1 MEVSIKKISQTEKEI
16 KVIFQYNDVEILA
29 NKKLEEL
36 GKKADLKGFRKGK
49 VPNNVLKEKY
59 YNGCINEAL
68 SECIQQKY
76 VEAIIENKLNPIGA
90 PKIKPITSKD
100 KEKFAFTAS
109 IEIVPEFEIK
119 NIDKIDIKKPNLKIS
134 EKDYDEAIKNICKR
148 YTKWNSVER
157 EAKEGDQLKI
167 DFIGKINGEEFPN
180 NKAKDFIIEIGS
192 KQFIPGFE
200 EGLVGSKK
208 SSKKKLKL
216 TFPENYHDESL
227 SSKKVDFD
235 VDIHEVNEGVMP
247 TVDQEFIKG
256 LGIEDGKIESLKMK
270 ISEGMNKDGKDI
282 IDTYLKKQV
291 ISSIVKNN
299 KIDLPKSLIDD
310 EISRMKNEDKGS
322 GVEKEDESIA
332 KDRVTAGLILR
343 KIIEN
348 EKFTA
353 SRESVDEWI
362 NHVAEYRDNKD
373 EIIKYYNE
381 NQAAIDNVKAIILEK
396 QAVDWVINSASVSS
410 KDYTFEELIQLI

>member
-16 KVIFQYNDVEILA
+16 KIIFQYNDIEVLA

-59 YNGCINEAL
+59 YSGCINEAL

-90 PKIKPITSKD
+90 PKIKPIASKD
-100 KEKFAFTAS
+100 KTKFAFTAS

-119 NIDKIDIKKPNLKIS
+119 NIDKIDINKPNLKIS

-180 NKAKDFIIEIGS
+180 NKAKDFVIELGTKS
-192 KQFIPGFE
+192 FIPGFE
-200 EGLVGSKK
+200 EGLIGLKK

-216 TFPENYHDESL
+216 TFPNEYHDPSL

-235 VDIHEVNEGVMP
+235 IDIHEVMEGVAP
-247 TVDQEFIKG
+247 KVDHEFIKG
-256 LGIEDGKIESLKMK
+256 LGIEDGKIESLKKK
-270 ISEGMNKDGKDI
+270 ISEGMNKDGEDI

-291 ISSIVKNN
+291 INSIVKNN

-310 EISRMKNEDKGS
+310 EISRMKNEEKISDVK
-322 GVEKEDESIA
+322 KEDESAA

-343 KIIEN
+343 QIIEN

-353 SRESVDEWI
+353 SRESIDQWI
-362 NHVAEYRDNKD
+362 NHVAEYRDNRD
-373 EIIKYYNE
+373 EIVKYYNE

-396 QAVDWVINSASVSS
+396 QAVDWVINNASISS
-410 KDYTFEELIQLI
+410 KDYSFEELIQLI